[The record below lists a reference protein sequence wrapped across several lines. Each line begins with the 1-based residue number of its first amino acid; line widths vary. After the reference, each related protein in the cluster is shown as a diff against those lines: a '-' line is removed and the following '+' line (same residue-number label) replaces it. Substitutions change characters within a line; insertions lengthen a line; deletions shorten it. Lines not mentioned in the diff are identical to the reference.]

1 MEEKSNFLVIL
12 LIIAII
18 SIGLGGYIVYE
29 KKINSSVSLDSK
41 EVEKKQIVQ
50 DKEIKEKKEEEI
62 KKEEKV
68 NSTFSLIDEAGI
80 AYVEG
85 YVEKEHRSGTMY
97 FSDEGDVDY
106 LLFHIVNTDSN
117 DFLKWIDNSKGN
129 SFVGDKAIGIG
140 CINDNIIEYYNSS
153 DEKEDAQYR
162 ISKNDSEKIINSTKD
177 NLVKLKLERKV
188 YTGGSGTPM
197 CYSHITNINV
207 IE

>member
-1 MEEKSNFLVIL
+1 MYFIVFAFFSIL
-12 LIIAII
+12 L
-18 SIGLGGYIVYE
+18 
-29 KKINSSVSLDSK
+29 
-41 EVEKKQIVQ
+41 Q
-50 DKEIKEKKEEEI
+50 
-62 KKEEKV
+62 
-68 NSTFSLIDEAGI
+68 
-80 AYVEG
+80 
-85 YVEKEHRSGTMY
+85 
-97 FSDEGDVDY
+97 
-106 LLFHIVNTDSN
+106 LFHIVNTDSN